1 MSNFF
6 LEIYGEEIPSYYQSW
21 LEQNLSKQITTL
33 LRSKKINFSTFSTYS
48 TSRRVII
55 LSNSL
60 DEFSDKDEINIRGPR
75 TSANKTSI
83 SGFLKSNNLRGI
95 SDLSRVIIKDK
106 EYYLYKKIIQ
116 RKKTIEILKTG
127 LPQIFSTLNW
137 KKSMRWGDY
146 EERWIRP
153 IKNIICMME
162 NRVIPFQFAGVKTG
176 SSSLGNYYH
185 SNKKIKFENTK
196 KYFKQL
202 EENNVIISRLKRI
215 ESIKSQIKK
224 FCKKKKIEFEYNF
237 HQLEKIA
244 NSVEY
249 PNVFFGRFEKSF
261 FKMPEF
267 LAKCII
273 SEKQDFFH
281 FTGLHGKLAN
291 FFCFV
296 SNISCDNE
304 KLLVRGNE
312 KVLKARFSDAI
323 FFLEEDK
330 KETLCQR
337 LNNLKKIVFYE
348 NVGTLFDRANRI
360 KKLTM
365 IISKSLEFKI
375 TRDEQNHLQFS
386 NCDLST
392 ELVKEFPSLQGKVGG
407 YYLSLVSGN
416 KRLSRAFS
424 EQYFNS
430 FDESNKNTL
439 SFILSLSQKLDSI
452 YSFFLTKKKISGSGD
467 PFGIRRALLG
477 LIKITIDKDIDL
489 DFLILFRKCREIF
502 SEQGIT
508 EFVDENYLVDY
519 FNKRIK
525 VFFSELDYRY
535 DLIEASLDNKNLNP
549 YLINNKLLILSNF
562 IDSSE
567 GKEFLLAYKR
577 LFSIVPKEFQTSE
590 IELSLLKETEEI
602 ELFRLCAMTE
612 KIFATKKWE
621 VFIQTKNIISF
632 TKPINEFLDKLKVNI
647 EDIQLKK
654 NRINLLIRCTEILN
668 LFFKF
673 YEIEKNEI

>member
-621 VFIQTKNIISF
+621 VFIQIKNIISF